1 LGPGFAPEI
10 VLTSAI
16 FGALQ
21 AAQAR
26 VLNFVD
32 DPHPATAEL
41 FDHSVVRDVLTDH
54 FFVVAASWWRCPKL
68 KLQISG
74 EPS

>member
-32 DPHPATAEL
+32 DAGTAAAEL
-41 FDHSVVRDVLTDH
+41 FNHSVVRAVLADH
-54 FFVVAASWWRCPKL
+54 FFVAVALWRRCPKL
-68 KLQISG
+68 KF
-74 EPS
+74 